1 MLYKWIDPDAEWFDY
16 KDEDE
21 VSSNILS
28 SIKIHLD
35 EIGINSSRRLELETR
50 DIFVRNIVSI
60 MESMEWTY
68 RNAR

>member
-60 MESMEWTY
+60 MESMEWAY